1 MMTGKQAIFEYLK
14 THSIFCTPDVAAAF
28 GLTTAC
34 VNHSANILAKEGVL
48 TVAGRVWRTVY
59 YRLTTQDEKEGRKST
74 NLIFH
79 ECRNSEAMKRVL
91 SVYGRTQA

>member
-1 MMTGKQAIFEYLK
+1 MTGKQAIFEYLK

-34 VNHSANILAKEGVL
+34 VNQSANILAKEGVL